1 MPKSVDSDD
10 AEDRLRRIEAITD
23 TTLGELDVEELLH
36 QLLERVRSILRA
48 DTATVLLL
56 DRDGRHLV
64 ATASSGIEE
73 EVRQGFRIGVGEGF
87 AGKIAA
93 TRQALTI
100 DQVDSTTV
108 INPLLWR
115 KGIRSLAGVPLITG
129 GELLG
134 VLHVGAVKRV
144 GFTDQDLHLLRLAA
158 DRVALSTH
166 AKLTRVEKAAASA
179 LQRSLLPA
187 RLPDVPGLE
196 LAARY
201 APGDGGDISGDWYD
215 VFTLP
220 SGWLCVAIGDV
231 VGRGLAAAT
240 VMSRLRTA
248 TRAYALESR
257 DPSEVLTK
265 LDRHIRTFEPDTM
278 ATIAYAMWEPT
289 LRRMH
294 ISLAGHL
301 SPVVAPPQGPPA
313 PADVPVDPPVGY
325 GSGALRRRT
334 TIIDVPLETLVLFYT
349 DGLVERRNRS
359 LSEGLALL
367 ADCFSGET
375 ADELCSAVLAGL
387 LGSER
392 NEDDVAVLAIRAREL
407 PVLDFEIDA
416 VPQSLAE
423 VRAALRRWLPSA
435 GADENEVGEL
445 LVVVGEAC
453 ANAIEHA
460 YGPVGGTVR
469 IRLERR
475 APDVLVTVSDEGTW
489 REPRG
494 RNRGKGTEL
503 MRKLADDLRF
513 EHTAKGTT
521 AHIRRRLAARAEESG
536 GPSGALPRTGSG
548 VSASGVA
555 SQDAA
560 PPEVTSSEPLS
571 DATGEH
577 GRKTLPITGS
587 DHSPTTPES
596 EALS

>member
-36 QLLERVRSILRA
+36 QLLERVMAILTA

-56 DRDGRHLV
+56 ERDGRHLV
-64 ATASSGIEE
+64 AVASSGIEE
-73 EVRQGFRIGVGEGF
+73 EVRQGFRIGFGEGF
-87 AGKIAA
+87 AGRIAA

-100 DQVDSTTV
+100 DQVDPTTV
-108 INPLLWR
+108 VNPILWQ
-115 KGIRSLAGVPLITG
+115 KQIRSLAGVPLIAG

-187 RLPDVPGLE
+187 RLPSVPGLE

-201 APGDGGDISGDWYD
+201 APGEGGGISGDWYD

-231 VGRGLAAAT
+231 VGRGLTAAT
-240 VMSRLRTA
+240 IMSRLRTA

-265 LDRHIRTFEPDTM
+265 LDRHIRAFEPDTM
-278 ATIAYAMWEPT
+278 ATIAYAMWEPS

-301 SPVVAPPQGPPA
+301 SPFVAPPHEPPA
-313 PADVPVDPPVGY
+313 PADIAVDPPVGF
-325 GSGALRRRT
+325 GSRALRRRT
-334 TIIDVPLETLVLFYT
+334 STIDVPAETLVLFYT

-359 LSEGLALL
+359 LSEGIALL
-367 ADCFSGET
+367 AGSFTGKT
-375 ADELCSAVLAGL
+375 AEELCSAVLSGL

-407 PVLDFEIDA
+407 PTLDLEVDA
-416 VPQSLAE
+416 VPESLAQ

-469 IRLERR
+469 IRLEPRG
-475 APDVLVTVSDEGTW
+475 PDVLVTVSDSGTW

-503 MRKLADDLRF
+503 MRELSDELSF
-513 EHTAKGTT
+513 EETASGTT
-521 AHIRRRLAARAEESG
+521 VHLRKRLAARSKDQVSG
-536 GPSGALPRTGSG
+536 GPAGDGAWVPADGRAVSRAVSGAVSG
-548 VSASGVA
+548 AAGEQHGETRSDTPSA
-555 SQDAA
+555 
-560 PPEVTSSEPLS
+560 
-571 DATGEH
+571 
-577 GRKTLPITGS
+577 
-587 DHSPTTPES
+587 TPES
-596 EALS
+596 EAPS